1 MNAYAETAASAS
13 FNIAYNSLERRF
25 GERGTAD
32 SVRRLAAEQ
41 EENELLRRRHTAS
54 AHARNAATGI
64 QDIRPA
70 RPRTAFI

>member
-41 EENELLRRRHTAS
+41 EENEIKTAALAPEAVCLRRTQ
-54 AHARNAATGI
+54 GM
-64 QDIRPA
+64 
-70 RPRTAFI
+70 PRLEFKI

>member
-41 EENELLRRRHTAS
+41 EEN
-54 AHARNAATGI
+54 
-64 QDIRPA
+64 
-70 RPRTAFI
+70 